1 MNPRFLMAHRHLLR
15 VYDQMGEIPQAL
27 EEYVAAAPWLGI
39 PPEKANEQ
47 LRILENAYKTFG
59 TEAYWNKRIELEEQ
73 RAAEEFPD
81 PAKRTSFSLA
91 ELLARRGH
99 KDRAILLL
107 NRLYVQRSDGLIMW
121 LKSNPAFDSL
131 RDDPRFQDL
140 VRRVGFPPDTP
151 SGISQ

>member
-59 TEAYWNKRIELEEQ
+59 TEAYSNNGSSWKSNGPR
-73 RAAEEFPD
+73 RVSGSGS
-81 PAKRTSFSLA
+81 KRTISFFS
-91 ELLARRGH
+91 
-99 KDRAILLL
+99 
-107 NRLYVQRSDGLIMW
+107 
-121 LKSNPAFDSL
+121 
-131 RDDPRFQDL
+131 
-140 VRRVGFPPDTP
+140 
-151 SGISQ
+151 